1 MVSIKVARTGFTESR
16 RILGLCLGR
25 AVPVVVGSQYE
36 GGVGALATVAFASAF
51 AGTAE
56 RPAEATN
63 FLDLADDLLVDPPEI
78 RGGRMAPRPLPGL
91 GIEID
96 EDRLEHYRI
105 DR

>member
-1 MVSIKVARTGFTESR
+1 VKVARTGFTESR

-36 GGVGALATVAFASAF
+36 GGIGALATVAFASAF
-51 AGTAE
+51 AATAP
-56 RPAEATN
+56 RPAEASN
-63 FLDLADDLLVDPPEI
+63 FLDLADDLLVEPPEI
-78 RGGRMAPRPLPGL
+78 RDGRMAPRPLPGL

-96 EDRLEHYRI
+96 EDRLEHYRL